1 MLLHRLQTQ
10 HQSDPIGLFR
20 GSYTNQSPCPF
31 IEKDSAVQLR
41 STMRI
46 IILNTLHSHYIPGQS
61 AESIAMPGVLAI
73 AVQGLAELKAKQ
85 DAEE

>member
-1 MLLHRLQTQ
+1 
-10 HQSDPIGLFR
+10 
-20 GSYTNQSPCPF
+20 
-31 IEKDSAVQLR
+31 
-41 STMRI
+41 MRI